1 MTNSPA
7 LKKEKKRYKTSLIF
21 FFLNI
26 TKNMFHKKVNTYF
39 NFKLIKKKKEKR
51 VCNLYVV
58 CN

>member
-1 MTNSPA
+1 
-7 LKKEKKRYKTSLIF
+7 
-21 FFLNI
+21 
-26 TKNMFHKKVNTYF
+26 MFHKKVNTYF